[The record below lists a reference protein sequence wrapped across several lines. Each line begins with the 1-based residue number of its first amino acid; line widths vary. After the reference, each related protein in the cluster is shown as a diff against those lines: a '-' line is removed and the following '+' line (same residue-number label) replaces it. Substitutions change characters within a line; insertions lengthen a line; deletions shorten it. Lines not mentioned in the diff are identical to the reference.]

1 MPFLKYFSINGKL
14 PELNDLNEASKITEI
29 AENLF
34 NEYKNNK
41 DWIIYEKIVN
51 KIIRWTKAQ
60 ISPIYSI
67 IRGIFGSRDK

>member
-1 MPFLKYFSINGKL
+1 MNI
-14 PELNDLNEASKITEI
+14 KII
-29 AENLF
+29 MIENIEEF
-34 NEYKNNK
+34 
-41 DWIIYEKIVN
+41 DEKIVN

>member
-1 MPFLKYFSINGKL
+1 MDLLPFFKYFSINGKL

-41 DWIIYEKIVN
+41 DWKYRRIWWKNCKQNY
-51 KIIRWTKAQ
+51 
-60 ISPIYSI
+60 
-67 IRGIFGSRDK
+67 

>member
-1 MPFLKYFSINGKL
+1 MDLLPFFKYFSINGKL
-14 PELNDLNEASKITEI
+14 PELNDLNETSKITEI

-51 KIIRWTKAQ
+51 KIIRWIKPKSLLFIQ
-60 ISPIYSI
+60 
-67 IRGIFGSRDK
+67 